1 MCDLHHIGG
10 RRRGSSFAV
19 SGTNQTRKAETIAVG
34 AEEREMKADQ
44 VGALC
49 VRHRDN
55 GACQVLLITSRD
67 TGRWIIPKGWRA
79 KRMKDHEAAAR
90 EAAEEAGVSGK
101 VKSKPIGNYSYAKT
115 GDSGTRSVR
124 VAVFLL
130 LVRRESNRWPEQ
142 RERRRAWFDVR
153 KAVEEVGE
161 RQLRKLI
168 KGVERLSAAAL

>member
-1 MCDLHHIGG
+1 
-10 RRRGSSFAV
+10 
-19 SGTNQTRKAETIAVG
+19 
-34 AEEREMKADQ
+34 MKSDQ

-49 VRHRDN
+49 VRRRDN

-79 KRMKDHEAAAR
+79 KRMKDHKAAAR

-101 VKSKPIGNYSYAKT
+101 VKSKPIGNYRYPKT
-115 GDSGTRSVR
+115 DGDGTRSVR
-124 VAVFLL
+124 VAVFLM
-130 LVRRESNRWPEQ
+130 LVRRQSNRWPEQ

-161 RQLRKLI
+161 RELRKLI
-168 KGVERLSAAAL
+168 KGVGRLSAASL

>member
-1 MCDLHHIGG
+1 
-10 RRRGSSFAV
+10 
-19 SGTNQTRKAETIAVG
+19 
-34 AEEREMKADQ
+34 MKPDQ

-49 VRHRDN
+49 VRRRDN

-90 EAAEEAGVSGK
+90 EAEEEAGVTGK
-101 VKSKPIGNYSYAKT
+101 MKSKPIGNYSYAKT
-115 GDSGTRSVR
+115 GDAGKRSVR

-130 LVRRESNRWPEQ
+130 LVRRERNRWPEQ

-161 RQLRKLI
+161 RELRKLI
-168 KGVERLSAAAL
+168 KGVEHLSLSAATR